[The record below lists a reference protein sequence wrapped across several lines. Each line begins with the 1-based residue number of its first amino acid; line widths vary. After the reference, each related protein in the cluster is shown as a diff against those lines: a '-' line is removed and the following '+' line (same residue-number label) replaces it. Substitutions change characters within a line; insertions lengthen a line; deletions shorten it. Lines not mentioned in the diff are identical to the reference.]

1 MNKQNVLRI
10 LSILLLFSVS
20 FSFLAFGDNIED
32 AIKKQE
38 ALNKQIQ
45 ETQKAINQKA
55 AEQKKFKNELYTI
68 NSTLEKT
75 NASLNEIKNS
85 LEVSELNINKISE
98 DISIKESEVG
108 ERSELLK
115 GRLTDIYIKGEV
127 KFLDVLFQA
136 TSFSDFLSRYEM
148 MKIVAQKD
156 NSLLVGL
163 EEEKRSLD
171 SAKLALEDEK
181 SKLTELKSQRE
192 SRTNELSVA
201 SSRHKTVI
209 ANLTKEKSFYES
221 MLDELEEQSKII
233 EQQIRA
239 VQGTGGTSPSALNW
253 PTPGYYRIT
262 SPYGYRIHP
271 VLKTKRIHTGVDL
284 GVPYGKDV
292 VASNSGKVILA
303 KYNGSY
309 GYCLIIDHG
318 GGMSTL
324 YAHLSSFSVK
334 VGDIVATGQKVAQ
347 IGTSGLSTG
356 PHLHFEVRLSGSHT
370 NPEKY
375 LRR

>member
-1 MNKQNVLRI
+1 
-10 LSILLLFSVS
+10 
-20 FSFLAFGDNIED
+20 
-32 AIKKQE
+32 
-38 ALNKQIQ
+38 
-45 ETQKAINQKA
+45 
-55 AEQKKFKNELYTI
+55 
-68 NSTLEKT
+68 
-75 NASLNEIKNS
+75 
-85 LEVSELNINKISE
+85 
-98 DISIKESEVG
+98 
-108 ERSELLK
+108 
-115 GRLTDIYIKGEV
+115 
-127 KFLDVLFQA
+127 
-136 TSFSDFLSRYEM
+136 
-148 MKIVAQKD
+148 MKIVAKND
-156 NSLLVGL
+156 NTLLNEL

-171 SAKLALEDEK
+171 EAKLNLENEK
-181 SKLTELKSQRE
+181 SKLIELKSQRE
-192 SRTNELSVA
+192 ARTNELSVA

-209 ANLTKEKSFYES
+209 ANITKEKSYYEA

-271 VLKTKRIHTGVDL
+271 VLKTKRLHTGIDL
-284 GVPYGKDV
+284 GVPYGKNV
-292 VASNSGKVILA
+292 LASNSGKVILA

-309 GYCLIIDHG
+309 GYCVIIDHG
-318 GGMSTL
+318 GGMSSL

-334 VGDIVATGQKVAQ
+334 VGDTVATGQKIAQ

-356 PHLHFEVRLSGSHT
+356 PHLHFEVRLNGSHT

>member
-1 MNKQNVLRI
+1 MNKNSI
-10 LSILLLFSVS
+10 IKFLSILLLFS
-20 FSFLAFGDNIED
+20 FSFLVFADNIEE

-38 ALNKQIQ
+38 ELNKQIQ
-45 ETQKAINQKA
+45 ETQKTLSQKE
-55 AEQKKFKNELYTI
+55 AEQKKFKKELYSI

-75 NASLNEIKNS
+75 NASLNEINNN
-85 LEVSELNINKISE
+85 LEDSEININKITE
-98 DISIKESEVG
+98 EIILKESEVG

-115 GRLTDIYIKGEV
+115 ERLTDIYIKGEV

-148 MKIVAQKD
+148 MKIVAKKD
-156 NSLLVGL
+156 NSLLIGL
-163 EEEKRSLD
+163 EEEQRSLTE
-171 SAKLALEDEK
+171 AKEALEEEVN
-181 SKLTELKSQRE
+181 KLSDLKKQRE
-192 SRTNELSVA
+192 VRTNELSVA

-209 ANLTKEKSFYES
+209 DTLTKEKSYYAS

-233 EQQIRA
+233 EQQILA
-239 VQGTGGTSPSALNW
+239 AQGTGGTSPTGLNW

-271 VLKTKRIHTGVDL
+271 ILKTKRLHTGIDL
-284 GVPYGKDV
+284 GVPYGKNV
-292 VASNSGKVILA
+292 IASNGGKVILA
-303 KYNGSY
+303 KYNGGY

-334 VGDIVATGQKVAQ
+334 VGDTVAAGQKVAQ

-356 PHLHFEVRLSGSHT
+356 PHLHYEVRLNGAHT
-370 NPEKY
+370 NPEDY

>member
-1 MNKQNVLRI
+1 MNRSYIIKI
-10 LSILLLFSVS
+10 ISILLLFS
-20 FSFLAFGDNIED
+20 FSFLTFADTIDD
-32 AIKKQE
+32 AVRKQE
-38 ALNKQIQ
+38 ELNKKIQ
-45 ETQKAINQKA
+45 STQSEINKKA
-55 AEQKKFKNELYTI
+55 AEQKKLRNELSQI

-75 NASLNEIKNS
+75 NASINEINNS
-85 LEVSELNINKISE
+85 LELSTENIEKISQE
-98 DISIKESEVG
+98 ISKKQDEVG

-115 GRLTDIYIKGEV
+115 DRLTDIYIKGEV

-148 MKIVAQKD
+148 MKIVAKND
-156 NSLLVGL
+156 NVL
-163 EEEKRSLD
+163 
-171 SAKLALEDEK
+171 
-181 SKLTELKSQRE
+181 LTELEKEKKSLDEAKVALENEKTKLVQLKAQRE
-192 SRTNELSVA
+192 AKTNELSVA

-209 ANLTKEKSFYES
+209 ANITKEKAYYES
-221 MLDELEEQSKII
+221 MLDELEAQSKII
-233 EQQIRA
+233 EQQILSL
-239 VQGTGGTSPSALNW
+239 QPKGGTSPSSLSW

-271 VLKTKRIHTGVDL
+271 VLKTKRIHTGIDL
-284 GVPYGKDV
+284 GVPYGKNV

-309 GYCLIIDHG
+309 GYCVIIDHG
-318 GGMSTL
+318 GGMGSL

-334 VGDIVATGQKVAQ
+334 AGDTVAAGQKIAQ

-356 PHLHFEVRLSGSHT
+356 PHLHFEVRLNGSHT
-370 NPEKY
+370 NPQNY

>member
-1 MNKQNVLRI
+1 MNRNVSI
-10 LSILLLFSVS
+10 KIISILLLFS
-20 FSFLAFGDNIED
+20 FSFLAFADSIED

-38 ALNKQIQ
+38 ELNEQIQ
-45 ETQKAINQKA
+45 ATQNAINQKA
-55 AEQKKFKNELYTI
+55 AEQKKLRNELYQI

-75 NASLNEIKNS
+75 NASLNEITNNLELSEQNIEKITEKIS
-85 LEVSELNINKISE
+85 LKQTEVSE
-98 DISIKESEVG
+98 
-108 ERSELLK
+108 RSEMLK
-115 GRLTDIYIKGEV
+115 DRLTDIYIKGEV

-136 TSFSDFLSRYEM
+136 TSFSDFLSRYEL
-148 MKIVAQKD
+148 MKIVAKND
-156 NSLLVGL
+156 NTLLNEL

-171 SAKLALEDEK
+171 EAKISLENEK
-181 SKLTELKSQRE
+181 NNLIELKAQRE
-192 SRTNELSVA
+192 ARTTELSVA

-209 ANLTKEKSFYES
+209 DTITKEKSYYES

-262 SPYGYRIHP
+262 SPYGYRVHP
-271 VLKTKRIHTGVDL
+271 ILKTKRLHTGIDL
-284 GVPYGKDV
+284 GVPYGKNV
-292 VASNSGKVILA
+292 LAVNSGKVILA

-309 GYCLIIDHG
+309 GYCVIIDHG
-318 GGMSTL
+318 GGMSSL

-334 VGDIVATGQKVAQ
+334 VGDTVATGQKIAQ

-356 PHLHFEVRLSGSHT
+356 PHLHFEVRLNGSHT

>member
-1 MNKQNVLRI
+1 MKKNSIIKL
-10 LSILLLFSVS
+10 LSILLIFS
-20 FSFLAFGDNIED
+20 FSFLSFADSVSD
-32 AIKKQE
+32 AIRKQE
-38 ALNKQIQ
+38 ELNKQIQ
-45 ETQKAINQKA
+45 QTQKTLSQKE

-75 NASLNEIKNS
+75 NASLNEINNS
-85 LEVSELNINKISE
+85 LELSETNISKIIE
-98 DISIKESEVG
+98 EISAKQEEVD
-108 ERSELLK
+108 ERSHLLRD
-115 GRLTDIYIKGEV
+115 RLADIYIKGEV
-127 KFLDVLFQA
+127 KFIDVLFQA

-148 MKIVAQKD
+148 MKIVAKND
-156 NSLLVGL
+156 NSLLIGL
-163 EEEKRSLD
+163 EDEKRSLD
-171 SAKLALEDEK
+171 AAKLNLENEK
-181 SKLTELKSQRE
+181 NKLVELKSQRE
-192 SRTNELSVA
+192 IRTNELSIA
-201 SSRHKTVI
+201 SSRHQTVI
-209 ANLTKEKSFYES
+209 ANLTKEKSYYKS

-262 SPYGYRIHP
+262 SPYGNRLHP
-271 VLKTKRIHTGVDL
+271 LLNTNRLHTGIDL

-334 VGDIVATGQKVAQ
+334 VGDIVASGQKVAQ